1 MLLETVN
8 LYMKVGAS
16 KAGITFTRVNKSEKG
31 TRRSPKHMRRV
42 LLTGSNKEK
51 IKLNLPHFCEL
62 IKIK

>member
-1 MLLETVN
+1 MDCVYVVQMLLETVN

-51 IKLNLPHFCEL
+51 
-62 IKIK
+62 